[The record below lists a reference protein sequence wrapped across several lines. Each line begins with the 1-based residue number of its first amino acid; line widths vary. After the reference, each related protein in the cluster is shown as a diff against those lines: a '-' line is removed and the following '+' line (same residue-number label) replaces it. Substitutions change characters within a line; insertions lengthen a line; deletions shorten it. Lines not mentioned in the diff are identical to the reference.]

1 MRLKIDHVGIAV
13 MDLAGAARGMQA
25 LGLDC
30 TEEGSLGSQPMQGYP
45 GLNARW
51 AVYGSHRERSPIL
64 LLQPLSSEGPIH
76 DFLRT
81 RDAGAQHLAFA
92 VEDLDEAYALLSR
105 SGVQFARPNPFVDP
119 DGNRSHF
126 FSVASIPNLLFELI
140 EWAKKPG

>member
-1 MRLKIDHVGIAV
+1 
-13 MDLAGAARGMQA
+13 MQA

-51 AVYGSHRERSPIL
+51 AFYGSHRERSPIL

-81 RDAGAQHLAFA
+81 RAAGAQHLAFA

-105 SGVQFARPNPFVDP
+105 SGVHSRGQI
-119 DGNRSHF
+119 RS
-126 FSVASIPNLLFELI
+126 SIPMGTGPTSSPWQAF
-140 EWAKKPG
+140 PTCCSS